1 MVTRLE
7 TGIEVLDR
15 KLDGGVPAGSIVAL
29 SAQPASQAELILYEL
44 TAARGTLWLSLNRT
58 ADAVAESIADT
69 RAETGDPT
77 VQYISGDAP
86 LDNAGKLVS
95 ALPERSNL
103 VVDPVDV
110 LESRESPSRFRNF
123 LNDLHNHVV
132 NTGSLAILHCLDG
145 HSVPPLRDTTEHF
158 ADVIFRVE
166 TDLSGD
172 EVENRLSVPKFRG
185 GRAPTETLKLDLV
198 DRVDVDTTRDI
209 A

>member
-15 KLDGGVPAGSIVAL
+15 KLDGGVPAGSTIVL

-58 ADAVAESIADT
+58 ADAVAESIDAT
-69 RAETGDPT
+69 PTGTGDPT

-123 LNDLHNHVV
+123 LNDVQNHVV
-132 NTGSLAILHCLDG
+132 NTDSLAVLHCLDG

-185 GRAPTETLKLDLV
+185 GRTPTETLKLDLV